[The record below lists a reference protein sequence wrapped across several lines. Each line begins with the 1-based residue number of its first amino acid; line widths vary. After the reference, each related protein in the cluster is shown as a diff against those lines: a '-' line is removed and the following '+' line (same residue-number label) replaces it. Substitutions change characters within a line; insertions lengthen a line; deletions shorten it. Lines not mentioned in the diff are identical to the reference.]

1 MRRDTL
7 HLLVHNAKSKDMQ
20 ILNQAA
26 FLGTSLRSNSN
37 MASCELARE
46 GIYLTMVNESTDHE
60 KGKLKN
66 NFNKRQE
73 TLRRGWSREEGIKK
87 EINLPSLNVSI
98 PKIFRHCLNH

>member
-1 MRRDTL
+1 
-7 HLLVHNAKSKDMQ
+7 
-20 ILNQAA
+20 
-26 FLGTSLRSNSN
+26 

-46 GIYLTMVNESTDHE
+46 GIYLTMVNDSTDHE

-73 TLRRGWSREEGIKK
+73 RRGWSREEGVKK

-98 PKIFRHCLNH
+98 PKIFRYCLNH